1 MNKVVVTLAAGAT
14 ALALSGPVAAV
25 DTHRSQQ
32 ADPTQAQDPTQQEQ
46 VPVNA
51 QNGATDLQAAP
62 NADATAINPEYAAAL
77 KRCDSMTGARKA
89 ACADAARTKFGQM

>member
-1 MNKVVVTLAAGAT
+1 MDKFVVKFVVGACV
-14 ALALSGPVAAV
+14 LALSGLAVAV

-32 ADPTQAQDPTQQEQ
+32 ADPAQSQEPTQQEQ
-46 VPVNA
+46 VPVNT

>member
-1 MNKVVVTLAAGAT
+1 MNKFVIMFVAGAA
-14 ALALSGPVAAV
+14 ALALSGLAAAV

-32 ADPTQAQDPTQQEQ
+32 DDPGQSQEPTQQEQ

-62 NADATAINPEYAAAL
+62 NADATSINPEYAAAL
-77 KRCDSMTGARKA
+77 KRCEAMTGARKT

>member
-1 MNKVVVTLAAGAT
+1 MNKFVITFVAAAA
-14 ALALSGPVAAV
+14 ALVLSGLAAAV

-32 ADPTQAQDPTQQEQ
+32 DDPGQSQEPTQQEQ
-46 VPVNA
+46 VPVT

-62 NADATAINPEYAAAL
+62 NADATSINPEYAAAL
-77 KRCDSMTGARKA
+77 KRCEAMTGARKT